1 MAGMKLRV
9 RDRLARDVSL
19 VQTDHEHVAQLVT
32 VTDLRNSTAI
42 LLPQTTESFAP
53 ASLLPHPAKHFMN
66 NFPPAKLVHLR
77 VTRGTTKFG
86 EVAVMLAYS
95 GPW

>member
-1 MAGMKLRV
+1 M
-9 RDRLARDVSL
+9 RDRLTRDVSL
-19 VQTDHEHVAQLVT
+19 VQTDHEHVAQLIT
-32 VTDLRNSTAI
+32 VTDLRNSTAV

-53 ASLLPHPAKHFMN
+53 ASLFVFVTAPAKHFMN
-66 NFPPAKLVHLR
+66 NFPPAKLAVHLR
-77 VTRGTTKFG
+77 VTRRTTKFG